1 MFLQITADN
10 LTNQPKHLFGET
22 TMTSTTK
29 RFRSLVVTL
38 TIVAAANIAISR
50 ASSKSGVAAMPDSP
64 RPKSG
69 VAAMPDSP
77 RPKSGV
83 AAMPDSP
90 RPKSGVAAMP
100 DSPRP

>member
-1 MFLQITADN
+1 MLTTA
-10 LTNQPKHLFGET
+10 
-22 TMTSTTK
+22 K

-38 TIVAAANIAISR
+38 AIVAGTNIAISD
-50 ASSKSGVAAMPDSP
+50 AGSKSGVTNIPDSP

-69 VAAMPDSP
+69 VTNIPDSP

-83 AAMPDSP
+83 TNIPDSP
-90 RPKSGVAAMP
+90 RPKSGVTNIP